1 MRYIKL
7 YESLDYEE
15 ISFEDMLILRLDRY
29 DFIQKEKDLFIKII
43 NPNGISKTSDISS
56 KIEIYKNEYTFIFY
70 KLPDDWFLLSF
81 YKGNIGFYYKCDQIV
96 GLKKRLLSLIKKY
109 GIKI

>member
-29 DFIQKEKDLFIKII
+29 DFSQKEKDLFIKII
-43 NPNGISKTSDISS
+43 NPNAISDISS
-56 KIEIYKNEYTFIFY
+56 KIEMYKNEYTFIFY

-81 YKGNIGFYYKCDQIV
+81 YHQGNIGFYYKCDQIV

-109 GIKI
+109 GIK